1 MDSDLLERPLP
12 TLINRSSKSKTLVV
26 KECAGSGSGEVHT
39 GLRLSHGGIDREVL
53 YEAGYVPSNSEK
65 HPLGVIISII
75 QIAFH
80 ATPEFTCSQ
89 GAVEE
94 LQLCFYEYF
103 KAWILNKE
111 KKIDSKAPQGS
122 RQLPRHS
129 LLLTSLLLNADTSV
143 KCILWILGFLRE
155 NFAELPTE
163 DEITQFFQTILYQG
177 EIFLPRLF
185 KSNLKPE
192 WDIFFDTLAKVFAP
206 TTRKN
211 FNVISSL
218 LQKIGFCIA
227 HNRPVN
233 FGKLILQAI
242 LTKLGPLRSRSV

>member
-1 MDSDLLERPLP
+1 MAGRFVIEETNLNGFFDPEASVARFRPWVRFLNIQSLVSTAITVHAELQIQPIQDFYSTALNTTLLDNHQISRD
-12 TLINRSSKSKTLVV
+12 I
-26 KECAGSGSGEVHT
+26 
-39 GLRLSHGGIDREVL
+39 HGGRTIHINTDDVNR
-53 YEAGYVPSNSEK
+53 
-65 HPLGVIISII
+65 
-75 QIAFH
+75 
-80 ATPEFTCSQ
+80 
-89 GAVEE
+89 
-94 LQLCFYEYF
+94 
-103 KAWILNKE
+103 
-111 KKIDSKAPQGS
+111 
-122 RQLPRHS
+122 
-129 LLLTSLLLNADTSV
+129 
-143 KCILWILGFLRE
+143 ILGFPRE
-155 NFAELPTE
+155 NFVELPTE

-177 EIFLPRLF
+177 EIFLPRML

-233 FGKLILQAI
+233 FGKLILQVI